1 MRVTPLCP
9 LQVVK
14 YWPNKGKSGF
24 LVWRFLLRR
33 DDPTPA
39 PWTREGK
46 KRMKELGLAIQVGAG
61 GSWSV
66 LADIFRNDVEIS
78 VFYIFLHRRNSGS
91 SMCVHLIVI
100 ILRDL
105 ISFFGGE

>member
-1 MRVTPLCP
+1 MKVTPLCP

-14 YWPNKGKSGF
+14 YWPNKGNSGF

-61 GSWSV
+61 VS
-66 LADIFRNDVEIS
+66 LADIFRTNIGTDQYFTHV
-78 VFYIFLHRRNSGS
+78 YIVR
-91 SMCVHLIVI
+91 IV
-100 ILRDL
+100 
-105 ISFFGGE
+105 